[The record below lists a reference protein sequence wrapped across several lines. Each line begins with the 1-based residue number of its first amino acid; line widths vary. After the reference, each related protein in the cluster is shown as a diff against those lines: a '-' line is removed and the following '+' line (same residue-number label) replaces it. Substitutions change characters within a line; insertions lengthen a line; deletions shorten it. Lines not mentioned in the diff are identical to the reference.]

1 METVIAYFDETGDD
15 GLIKSSSEDF
25 ILTSMYTKSSNW
37 QTNHNAMKNCRAIL
51 KEKYGFHSTVE
62 MHTKHFLTDKNPYRN
77 YGWTK
82 EEKQQILIA
91 FTKCIAEQM
100 DISFVNVI
108 IDKTKI
114 KRSDY
119 KILENALTYNI
130 QRIENDSNKN
140 WNYIIITD
148 KGRLAP
154 MRKTARA
161 IRAFNPIQ
169 SQYSKDSVNQP
180 IVGLIEDILEKDSS
194 ESYFIQICDFV
205 SYFVHLYYKC
215 IVKGNPLPSRVANV
229 IDKKFVEKVM
239 ITLKYYE
246 KLNLKASPNDK
257 YGLVV
262 YPK

>member
-1 METVIAYFDETGDD
+1 
-15 GLIKSSSEDF
+15 
-25 ILTSMYTKSSNW
+25 
-37 QTNHNAMKNCRAIL
+37 MKNCRAIL

-77 YGWTK
+77 YGWSK

-91 FTKCIAEQM
+91 FTKCVAEQM
-100 DISFVNVI
+100 DISIVNVI
-108 IDKTKI
+108 IDKSKI
-114 KRSDY
+114 KRPDY
-119 KILENALTYNI
+119 KILENALTHNI

-169 SQYSKDSVNQP
+169 SHYSKDSIDQP

-194 ESYFIQICDFV
+194 ESYFIQVCDFV

-215 IVKGNPLPSRVANV
+215 IVKRKPLPVRVANV
-229 IDKKFVEKVM
+229 IDTNFVEKVLV
-239 ITLKYYE
+239 TLKYYE
-246 KLNLKASPNDK
+246 RLNLKASPNDK
-257 YGLVV
+257 YGLLFIQSKKNTTYEASAFSVV
-262 YPK
+262 HYKSSMFYNKSQTNFRILVCEG